1 MHGNPPQEV
10 AGPLPTSADRSA
22 TKAVLP
28 RNRGIPSVFDED
40 FAQQRAREPAPG
52 EGVVGFEPLE
62 AGRHVGEA
70 GDRGAEGREPGS
82 QRRPARGGVEILGER
97 RHRAAVRVEITSRV
111 AARGE
116 KLDGA
121 GACSLELVLVEIE
134 RPACEQDERDLDLD
148 LVAFGQPLL
157 ELREEGALRRIVHAG
172 PAYDGHAQRQTPDM
186 SPRATAHVREPAS
199 LPYSGVSPRSP
210 RTCPGSDA

>member
-70 GDRGAEGREPGS
+70 GDRGGGGR
-82 QRRPARGGVEILGER
+82 
-97 RHRAAVRVEITSRV
+97 
-111 AARGE
+111 
-116 KLDGA
+116 GA
-121 GACSLELVLVEIE
+121 GAPP
-134 RPACEQDERDLDLD
+134 PA
-148 LVAFGQPLL
+148 A
-157 ELREEGALRRIVHAG
+157 ALRGGESRPWGSPAPAG
-172 PAYDGHAQRQTPDM
+172 PSGSRSRRG
-186 SPRATAHVREPAS
+186 SPPAASSWTARRRAP
-199 LPYSGVSPRSP
+199 L
-210 RTCPGSDA
+210 